1 MAEVKTSRKKLSGS
15 EKPRKLKKRKGKLMA
30 VGDEEKPKQNR
41 YGALISK
48 IFSDG
53 YKSGVLAFE
62 FERGALEAGAEALG
76 IKLPKNL
83 GDVIYSMRFRTALPD
98 DVLATQPDGKEWII
112 EGAGRSTY
120 RFKLVTKN
128 RITPRADLVRTSIP
142 DATPELIRAYA
153 LDDEQA
159 LLAIVR
165 YNRLIDTFLGLT
177 TYSLQNHL
185 RTTVKGIGQIEIDE
199 LYIGLDKRGC
209 HYVIPVQAK
218 GGKDQIGIVQT
229 AQDIRFVEQ
238 RFPGIRCRAIA
249 AQFMEEQVVALFELE
264 LDGDVIRVAEERHY
278 KLVPGSELD
287 QKAIRSYRDG

>member
-1 MAEVKTSRKKLSGS
+1 MA
-15 EKPRKLKKRKGKLMA
+15 KG
-30 VGDEEKPKQNR
+30 NR
-41 YGALISK
+41 YQSLISR
-48 IFSDG
+48 IFFEHYRDDE
-53 YKSGVLAFE
+53 AEFE
-62 FERGALEAGAEALG
+62 FEREELEHGAEALG

-83 GDVIYSMRFRTALPD
+83 GDVIYSFRFRNPLPD
-98 DVLATQPDGKEWII
+98 NILSTQPSGMEWVI
-112 EGAGRSTY
+112 EGAGRAAY
-120 RFKLVTKN
+120 RFKLVKIN
-128 RITPRADLVRTSIP
+128 RILPREDLIRIPIP

-199 LYIGLDKRGC
+199 LYVGIDKRGC

-229 AQDIRFVEQ
+229 TQDIRFVEQ
-238 RFPGIRCRAIA
+238 KFPGLRSRAIS
-249 AQFMEEQVVALFELE
+249 AQFMDDQVVAMFELA
-264 LDGDVIRVAEERHY
+264 LVDGHIKVVEERHY
-278 KLVPGSELD
+278 KLVPARHLD
-287 QKAIRSYRDG
+287 PSLIRSYTS